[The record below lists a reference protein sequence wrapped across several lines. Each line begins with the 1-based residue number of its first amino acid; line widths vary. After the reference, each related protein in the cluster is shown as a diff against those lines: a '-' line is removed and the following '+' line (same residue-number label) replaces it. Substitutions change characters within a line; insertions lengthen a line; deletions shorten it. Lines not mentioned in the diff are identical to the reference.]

1 MSKHSGISPTA
12 RWRIATLV
20 LVHLLI
26 AAHVIH
32 WKLNGTSMAS
42 IQLSDAGRFAA
53 EGVATSAL
61 FFFGFLLIATAL
73 FGRVFC
79 SWGCHML
86 ALQEVCR
93 WLFRRVGVRPRPI
106 RLRLLWLVPFCVA
119 FYVFF
124 QPFVERWLL
133 GVPFPS
139 PTMELTSD
147 NLWANLPGATEA
159 VVAILAGGF
168 VMVYLLGSLSF
179 CKYVCPYGALFA
191 VADQVAPGRIRIT
204 GDCDGCGHCTA
215 ACTTGTRVH
224 EEVQRF
230 GMVANSGCM
239 RCMECVNACPQNVL
253 AYRFGRPALTAGSRA
268 GLGSY
273 PFSLPEEFL
282 MFSLFAVT
290 FFALHGLYDFF
301 PLLIALTASVI
312 VSYVAVLAA
321 RVLQRRFVVLRGIAL
336 RRAGAMSPAGT
347 VYVACVAVLL
357 LVVAHSLFIQY
368 HQRRA
373 TAALASLEFPRLQRS
388 YSPGDEALARVA
400 ADHLAFCSRYGIVDT
415 FDWNMK
421 QAWVFRV
428 LAEPPQVERHLR
440 HAIEID
446 PAQATAHFNLGKELV
461 RQGRHEEAENAFA
474 EALRLAPW
482 LAKFLPRG
490 VSATAMA
497 GA

>member
-1 MSKHSGISPTA
+1 MSRQSGLSRAA

-32 WKLNGTSMAS
+32 WKLNGRSMAS

-93 WLFRRVGVRPRPI
+93 WLFRRIGVRPRPV
-106 RLRLLWLVPFCVA
+106 RLRLLWIVPFAVA

-124 QPFVERWLL
+124 QPMVERWLL

-139 PTMELTSD
+139 PSVELTSD

-168 VMVYLLGSLSF
+168 LMVYLLGSLSF

-191 VADQVAPGRIRIT
+191 VADQVAPGRIRAT
-204 GDCDGCGHCTA
+204 GECDGCGRCTA

-239 RCMECVNACPQNVL
+239 RCLECVHACPQDVL
-253 AYRFGRPALTAGSRA
+253 AYRFGRPAFTAGSRA

-282 MFSLFAVT
+282 MLTLFAVT

-312 VSYVAVLAA
+312 VSYTAILAV
-321 RVLQRRFVVLRGIAL
+321 RVLQRRFVALRGIAL
-336 RRAGAMSPAGT
+336 RRAGAMSPAGIA
-347 VYVACVAVLL
+347 YVAGIATLLL
-357 LVVAHSLFIQY
+357 LVTHSLFIQY

-373 TAALASLEFPRLQRS
+373 IAALTNLQFPRLQRS
-388 YSPGDEALARVA
+388 YSAGDEDLARA
-400 ADHLAFCSRYGIVDT
+400 AASHLAFCSRYGIVDT

-421 QAWVFRV
+421 QAWVYRV
-428 LAEPPQVERHLR
+428 LAESGQVERHLR

-446 PAQATAHFNLGKELV
+446 PGQATAHFNLGKELA
-461 RQGRHEEAENAFA
+461 RQGRHEEAGTAFA
-474 EALRLAPW
+474 EAVRLAPW
-482 LAKFLPRG
+482 MSKFLPQG
-490 VSATAMA
+490 ASASVST